1 MTKKWRKLCALC
13 AAAILGAMVPM
24 STMRAQA
31 ETVAA
36 EEQGLDAA
44 DEQEA
49 EDAALTADETE
60 TEDGQS
66 AETVQGDETE
76 AEGEQETEGAVLPG
90 NEIEAGG
97 EQSTETMQKDASE
110 AADGQKTETLTEDA
124 SEAAGEQETEASE
137 EDGIQLLG
145 LMDDMPVSSTLT
157 VGIDCNGSHD
167 LYSVED
173 TALGDSVEDYLKDL
187 PDGTNIQVIVGGV
200 SGDYTVYYYWDQEPQ
215 AGLSLETLQG
225 NTAWQTASDNKVS
238 IGDKTGIYVL
248 YIKVECGGETVY
260 KRTAKLQLGDSSEPG
275 PEEPE
280 PVTGISVAGSYYLD
294 QNTGCTL
301 GTGSNWKVAND
312 DTVYLGGVT
321 VYVTTSG
328 EYRFETAAK

>member
-13 AAAILGAMVPM
+13 AAAILGAMVPV

-44 DEQEA
+44 DEQKA

-60 TEDGQS
+60 AEDGQ
-66 AETVQGDETE
+66 
-76 AEGEQETEGAVLPG
+76 G
-90 NEIEAGG
+90 NEMLQE
-97 EQSTETMQKDASE
+97 DASE
-110 AADGQKTETLTEDA
+110 AADGQETEMRTEDA
-124 SEAAGEQETEASE
+124 SESIENQETEASE

-173 TALGDSVEDYLKDL
+173 TALGDSVEDFK
-187 PDGTNIQVIVGGV
+187 GQTEIQVIVGSV

-215 AGLSLETLQG
+215 AGLSPETLQG

-238 IGDKTGIYVL
+238 IGDKNGIYVL

-260 KRTAKLQLGDSSEPG
+260 KRTAKLQLGDGSEPG

-280 PVTGISVAGSYYLD
+280 PVTRINEAGSYYLD

-301 GTGSNWKVAND
+301 GAGRNWKVAGD

-321 VYVTTSG
+321 VFVQTSG
-328 EYRFETAAK
+328 EYRFEAAAE

>member
-13 AAAILGAMVPM
+13 AAAILGAMVPV
-24 STMRAQA
+24 STMRAKA

-36 EEQGLDAA
+36 EEQK
-44 DEQEA
+44 A

-60 TEDGQS
+60 AAGEQS

-76 AEGEQETEGAVLPG
+76 AAGEQETEGAVLPG

-110 AADGQKTETLTEDA
+110 AADGQETETLQEDV

-145 LMDDMPVSSTLT
+145 LMDDTPVGSTLT
-157 VGIDCNGSHD
+157 VGIDCNGSHA

-173 TALGDSVEDYLKDL
+173 TALGDSVEDFK
-187 PDGTNIQVIVGGV
+187 GQTEIQVIVGSV

-225 NTAWQTASDNKVS
+225 NTAWQTASDNKVP

-260 KRTAKLQLGDSSEPG
+260 KRTAKLQLGDGSEPG

-280 PVTGISVAGSYYLD
+280 PVTHIDEAGSYYLD

-301 GTGSNWKVAND
+301 GAGRNWKVAGD

-321 VYVTTSG
+321 VFVQTSG
-328 EYRFETAAK
+328 EYRFEAAAE